1 MKKKVILLVVLL
13 IGGLLCVGPLRTAQE
28 KDRLDAIPVSKAINY
43 SELFSQAAVSDGAVS
58 EQVGADLA
66 DAFNAQPEALLSA
79 MANCPEEQ
87 LDSVVELLVYGKSY
101 DDLDMLEQDISHR
114 RSLLPDGIAEAPVLD
129 KILAEITRFQNE
141 INSANRTEGST
152 PPEAPLFQPDTIR
165 SFIERCDPSSGID
178 EPFFELMADVYLSA
192 PELLAD
198 ILQDMEPDTINYV
211 AKGIAYDII
220 KRGAHITE
228 PADTA
233 SDPFSALVAS
243 FIADSNGN
251 LAALW
256 PDPSAPAG

>member
-1 MKKKVILLVVLL
+1 MKKRVILLVVLL
-13 IGGLLCVGPLRTAQE
+13 FGGLLCAGLFRTAQE
-28 KDRLDAIPVSKAINY
+28 KDRADVISVNKAIDY
-43 SELFSQAAVSDGAVS
+43 SELFSLAAVSDGAIS

-66 DAFNAQPEALLSA
+66 DAFDAQPEALLSA
-79 MANCPEEQ
+79 MADCPEEQ

-101 DDLDMLEQDISHR
+101 DDLDVLEQDILHR
-114 RSLLPDGIAEAPVLD
+114 RSLLQGSDAEAPVLD

-141 INSANRTEGST
+141 INSANGTEGST

-198 ILQDMEPDTINYV
+198 ILQDMEPDTVNYV

-220 KRGAHITE
+220 KRGAHTTE

-233 SDPFSALVAS
+233 SDPFSALVVS

-256 PDPSAPAG
+256 PDPSAAAG